1 LHLANKKGDGLDMA
15 AGQFAPASRAP
26 TAHHYEAG
34 VMDRQAFQSPLLGK
48 GKTKVLRITLT
59 VLSGL
64 IVASLAACGSSPSTS
79 SSSAS
84 SPTAA
89 AKSSTAPGPIHA
101 CAAFTVQD
109 ANQLTGETFASGTE
123 AGLSCSYMSGNS
135 LVALTIVQA
144 ASSVAVQAAL
154 AQQQQA
160 MGASGF
166 TKTQLSGADSAYEF
180 LQGANGLNVI
190 EVIRGNILFVI
201 EAVGSA
207 PSEAAIKVAATTVLG
222 RLP

>member
-1 LHLANKKGDGLDMA
+1 M
-15 AGQFAPASRAP
+15 
-26 TAHHYEAG
+26 
-34 VMDRQAFQSPLLGK
+34 
-48 GKTKVLRITLT
+48 LRTILTL
-59 VLSGL
+59 LSGL
-64 IVASLAACGSSPSTS
+64 IVASLTACGSSPSTS
-79 SSSAS
+79 SASAS

-89 AKSSTAPGPIHA
+89 AKSAAAPGPIHA
-101 CAAFTVQD
+101 CAALSVQD
-109 ANQLTGETFASGTE
+109 ANQLTGETFAAGTE
-123 AGLSCSYMSGNS
+123 AGLTCSYMSGTS

-144 ASSVAVQAAL
+144 PNSAAVQAAL

-180 LQGANGLNVI
+180 LQGASGLNVI
-190 EVIRGNILFVI
+190 EVVRGNILFVI